1 MWWQCLRREY
11 TVFNK
16 QKFATFAIKFCRHL
30 LAPQRRPHV
39 SRLKPAE
46 ELLAGEASEVSEA
59 FALAARSLAAAM
71 IFSTSGETIRA
82 SRPLP
87 GSTSEVKP
95 NACLFCLPPWVQNH
109 QIGSDSTFVHV
120 SEIH

>member
-11 TVFNK
+11 SVCNK
-16 QKFATFAIKFCRHL
+16 LKFAIFAVQFCRNL

-39 SRLKPAE
+39 SRPKPAE

-82 SRPLP
+82 SRPLQ

-95 NACLFCLPPWVQNH
+95 NAYFFVYLLSGSKTTKLD
-109 QIGSDSTFVHV
+109 QIRHLCM
-120 SEIH
+120 

>member
-71 IFSTSGETIRA
+71 FFLRQ
-82 SRPLP
+82 
-87 GSTSEVKP
+87 VKP
-95 NACLFCLPPWVQNH
+95 SGRLGLCQAAPPKSSQMLVCFVYLRGSKTTKLD
-109 QIGSDSTFVHV
+109 QIRHLCM
-120 SEIH
+120 